1 MLKFYYLLVVLLF
14 LGCTKKTE
22 ISKLKD
28 SLIVPT
34 PALLGEAKEMT
45 SISLESKNRIK
56 SKTHKM
62 VNKKNG
68 VTNLNSP
75 MVEIGKHVK
84 QTKTIMNHIPGE

>member
-22 ISKLKD
+22 TSQLKD
-28 SLIVPT
+28 SLTVET
-34 PALLGEAKEMT
+34 PALLDQGKEMI

-56 SKTHKM
+56 SKPHKI
-62 VNKKNG
+62 VKKNG
-68 VTNLNSP
+68 ITNLNSP

-84 QTKTIMNHIPGE
+84 QTKTLMNQIPGE